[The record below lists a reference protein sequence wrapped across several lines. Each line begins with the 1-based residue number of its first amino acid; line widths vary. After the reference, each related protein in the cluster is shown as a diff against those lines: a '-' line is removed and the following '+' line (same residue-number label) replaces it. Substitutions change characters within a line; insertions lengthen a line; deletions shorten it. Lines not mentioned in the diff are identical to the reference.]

1 MGGTANNRLSGLVPG
16 GFRPAVV
23 VFGQLR

>member
-23 VFGQLR
+23 VFGQPR